1 MTRSTKAAIIVSV
14 AGLPAVLWAL
24 SRGPDPRVTGGP
36 GDGNCANA
44 GCHVGT
50 PVNGGGGNVALSFS
64 SGTTYTP
71 GQTIRVT
78 VTITQAT
85 PAPRAYGFQL
95 SARPSSDTRNGQAG
109 DFRVG
114 TGMVVLCDNGNTK
127 PAASPCPANAAVQFA
142 EHSTPSTTGRWE
154 LDWVAPATNVG
165 DVIFYVAGNAA
176 NGDGNNTGDR
186 VYTANTRLTVS
197 TTPPARPAISPGG
210 VISASAYGGG
220 ARGAAGSWL
229 EIYGENFTNAGETRT
244 WDSGFVN
251 NTAPTA
257 LGDLTVSVNGRPAFL
272 WFAVPGQV
280 NVQMPDDAA
289 TGPVEVRV
297 KRGDQ
302 ESAPISITK
311 QGTSPGLLAP
321 SAFLINNR
329 QFVGAVFATA
339 PSTFAGSNL
348 PGVASRLPRP
358 GDILTF
364 YGVGFGAVNPAVPA
378 GRITPASPLNTL
390 AAPVEFRFGQTPGT
404 ISFQGLGP
412 NFVGL
417 YQFNVTVPQL
427 PAGVVQLNVTQ
438 GGQAI
443 PQTLFIEIGN

>member
-1 MTRSTKAAIIVSV
+1 MTRSTKVAIIAFA
-14 AGLPAVLWAL
+14 AGLPALVWAF
-24 SRGPDPRVTGGP
+24 SRGPDPRATGAP
-36 GDGNCANA
+36 GDGTCANT

-50 PVNGGGGNVALSFS
+50 PVNGGGGGVALSFS
-64 SGTTYTP
+64 SGNTYTP

-78 VTITQAT
+78 VTITQAN
-85 PAPRAYGFQL
+85 PVPRAYGFQL
-95 SARPSSDTRNGQAG
+95 SARLASDTRAGQAG

-114 TGMVVLCDNGNTK
+114 AGLVVICDNGNTK
-127 PAASPCPANAAVQFA
+127 PATSPCPANFPVQFVS
-142 EHSTPSTTGRWE
+142 HSTPSTAGTWSF
-154 LDWVAPATNVG
+154 DWVAPATNVG

-186 VYTANTRLTVS
+186 IYTANSRLTVAAP
-197 TTPPARPAISPGG
+197 PPARPVISPGG

-220 ARGAAGSWL
+220 ARGASGSWL

-244 WDSGFVN
+244 WDTGFAN

-257 LGDLTVSVNGRPAFL
+257 LGDLSVTVNGRPAFL

-280 NVQMPDDAA
+280 NVQMPDDPA

-311 QGTSPGLLAP
+311 QTTAPGLLAP
-321 SAFLINNR
+321 PAFLIGNR

-339 PSTFAGSNL
+339 PGTFAGNNL
-348 PGVASRLPRP
+348 PGVTSRVPRP

-390 AAPVEFRFGQTPGT
+390 ATPVEFRFGQTPAT
-404 ISFQGLGP
+404 VSFQGLAP

-443 PQTLFIEIGN
+443 PQALFIEIGN